1 MFENA
6 AVTIATGTI
15 MVLAAA
21 CSSSSGGPA
30 AINGGDAGPNT
41 DAAVVMDAASTTDA
55 PTVTDA
61 ADAEAGPAAP
71 CALSPAC
78 VTADST
84 CLGSTSN
91 AGLTKF
97 GLRMAE
103 LDLTS
108 PPAFSSTAA
117 LGKIVEGAVQLDD
130 ANCNQGGQGTA
141 SWLLQFDTVAK
152 TLKTGGGKPV
162 ADPTSG
168 YSFDTETVGGFQV
181 QPTTFSN
188 VAPDSTG
195 SVSIAGTTDLVMPL
209 FLDNAGTVSV
219 LLPMHGLSFTG
230 IKLSSSN
237 DCIGAYN
244 AAGLEVSNNCLSE
257 PTAPGFIDGGQV
269 TGYISL
275 EEADKV
281 VVSTLQTSLCAIL
294 AGGTSQYTTVVDG
307 VTVCKRD
314 GTGDAGNG
322 GNIVYLGLWCSTT
335 NMASTSSACA
345 DSEEVLGS
353 FEASSIKILN

>member
-6 AVTIATGTI
+6 AVTIAAGTI

-21 CSSSSGGPA
+21 CSSSSGGA
-30 AINGGDAGPNT
+30 AATNGGDAGP
-41 DAAVVMDAASTTDA
+41 DAAVVTDAASTTDG
-55 PTVTDA
+55 PIVTDA
-61 ADAEAGPAAP
+61 PDTDAGPAAP

-78 VTADST
+78 MAADPT
-84 CLGSTSN
+84 CLGLTSN

-108 PPAFSSTAA
+108 PPAFSSTGP
-117 LGKIVEGAVQLDD
+117 LGQIVEGAVEPDN
-130 ANCNQGGQGTA
+130 ATCNQGGTGTA

-152 TLKTGGGKPV
+152 TLKTGGAKPV

-168 YSFDTETVGGFQV
+168 YSFDTETVGAFQV
-181 QPTTFSN
+181 QPATFSN

-195 SVSIAGTTDLVMPL
+195 GVSIAGTTDLVMPL
-209 FLDNAGTVSV
+209 FLNNTGAVSV

-244 AAGLEVSNNCLSE
+244 AAGLEVSNNCLPE
-257 PTAPGFIDGGQV
+257 PTVPGFIEGGQV

-281 VVSTLQTSLCAIL
+281 VVSTLQSSLCAIL

-307 VTVCKRD
+307 VSVCKRD

-345 DSEEVLGS
+345 DAEEVLGS